1 MKIKEIKKEI
11 DYYNTQ
17 GATYDTEKRK
27 KKIDLKQKI
36 LDEEKKKAILKS
48 QYEKSLETLNL
59 IKKYLINVM
68 ESIGCEEKIIEEL
81 RNSAITEEN
90 ITKFL
95 GILEEKGIEVITEYA
110 RLIAEQ
116 IKLEK
121 AEKLNKSNDP
131 AITNQIVTQIED
143 LNNIIAYENAN
154 IMNNFTNWD
163 KEKDKTNKYEFLGS
177 IFVL

>member
-1 MKIKEIKKEI
+1 M
-11 DYYNTQ
+11 
-17 GATYDTEKRK
+17 
-27 KKIDLKQKI
+27 KQKI

-59 IKKYLINVM
+59 IKKYLIDVM
-68 ESIGCEEKIIEEL
+68 ISIGCETKIINEL
-81 RNSAITEEN
+81 KSSAITEEN

-121 AEKLNKSNDP
+121 
-131 AITNQIVTQIED
+131 
-143 LNNIIAYENAN
+143 
-154 IMNNFTNWD
+154 
-163 KEKDKTNKYEFLGS
+163 
-177 IFVL
+177 

>member
-1 MKIKEIKKEI
+1 M
-11 DYYNTQ
+11 YNTQ

-27 KKIDLKQKI
+27 KKIELKQKI

-59 IKKYLINVM
+59 IKKYLKEVM
-68 ESIGCEEKIIEEL
+68 LSIGCDDGIISEL
-81 RNSAITEEN
+81 TNSALTEEN

-95 GILEEKGIEVITEYA
+95 GILEEKGIAVITEYA

-121 AEKLNKSNDP
+121 QDKLEKSTTDP
-131 AITNQIVTQIED
+131 QITTQIYTQIED
-143 LNNIIAYENAN
+143 LKNIIAYENAN
-154 IMNNFTNWD
+154 IMNGFSNWD
-163 KEKDKTNKYEFLGS
+163 REKDKNQKYEFLGKP
-177 IFVL
+177 LPLQ